1 MPNAPYSNR
10 CSQFEKTMR
19 INLTIIFLFILQSI
33 SSQEKDIFQVEINQ
47 KEKSEFMTDYS
58 SFKHK
63 FEYLYEDTSIR

>member
-1 MPNAPYSNR
+1 
-10 CSQFEKTMR
+10 MR